1 MEKTPDCYG
10 EYGTSSCE
18 ECECAEWCIDAGD
31 PPISENRGD
40 GRSFAKNFE
49 GFDALD
55 NGPLVGEGSDLSKL
69 LSELIFALDTDNA
82 GLLWD
87 FLATMS
93 ALSRTYPSTYRVA
106 RMRVLHPSATYQA
119 LGDELGLTRQAVEIQ
134 LKRCAELVP
143 ILKSTLPPPKE
154 RLSKSGDAFK
164 IRCSSGFI
172 SLFAGDT
179 TSACLKF
186 KQDETNSRTAP
197 LLASALNNMHWRKR
211 DALLEEV

>member
-10 EYGTSSCE
+10 EYGTSTCE
-18 ECECAEWCIDAGD
+18 ECEYAEWCIDAGD
-31 PPISENRGD
+31 PPQLENRGN
-40 GRSFAKNFE
+40 GRSFAKHFE

-55 NGPLVGEGSDLSKL
+55 NGPIECEGSDLSKL
-69 LSELIFALDTDNA
+69 LSELIYALDDDKA
-82 GLLWD
+82 ELLWD

-93 ALSRTYPSTYRVA
+93 ALSSTYPSTYRVA

-143 ILKSTLPPPKE
+143 ILRSTLPPPKQ
-154 RLSKSGDAFK
+154 RLSKRAKAFHIKCSGGKVCFMADNKVVLRCEQDA
-164 IRCSSGFI
+164 
-172 SLFAGDT
+172 
-179 TSACLKF
+179 
-186 KQDETNSRTAP
+186 TNSRTAP

-211 DALLEEV
+211 DALVEEV